1 MGLFNTSSYHITKI
15 NERLTRLEEK
25 AFGKKKPPI
34 TLNQQIL
41 ALNELGL
48 LDIIR
53 ALEISNVKKAQ
64 LLATIIKTD
73 VSNTKKAIEALGRK
87 DAVEL
92 KNGFN
97 YEYLSDLFDE
107 VDLVKL
113 SLKMK
118 DKIRKLKSQ

>member
-73 VSNTKKAIEALGRK
+73 VSNTKKAI
-87 DAVEL
+87 
-92 KNGFN
+92 
-97 YEYLSDLFDE
+97 
-107 VDLVKL
+107 
-113 SLKMK
+113 
-118 DKIRKLKSQ
+118 